1 VSELSSTSPAG
12 TLREAPRWKQ
22 LWRRYDRIVYPL
34 VTVLLILITWELA
47 VVVLTIPA
55 FLLPPPSLILGR
67 LTDPVTMNV
76 LLPNTLVSVWTM
88 FVAFGVCVI
97 AGVAIA
103 LALVSSRVFEK
114 SFYPILVAAQAVPK
128 VAIAPLLVVWFGT
141 GLGKNVLVAVLIG
154 IFPVVIST
162 VIGLRSVPE
171 EMLDLARSM
180 QASRWSLFRK
190 VRLPFSLPYVF
201 AGLKTSMVL
210 VVIGVIIG
218 EFIGASQGIGYQLKR
233 AQGMLDT
240 SFLFAGIVILVFVGI
255 ASFMIVD
262 ILERLAIPWHV
273 SSRRDAGSTIEN
285 SQVDA
290 V

>member
-1 VSELSSTSPAG
+1 
-12 TLREAPRWKQ
+12 
-22 LWRRYDRIVYPL
+22 
-34 VTVLLILITWELA
+34 
-47 VVVLTIPA
+47 
-55 FLLPPPSLILGR
+55 
-67 LTDPVTMNV
+67 
-76 LLPNTLVSVWTM
+76 M